1 MASNASSSMSNSV
14 IPPGPT
20 GKGKLGCLPEM
31 RQNPMA
37 FLEKVAGE
45 YGGIARINMGAYYSY
60 LISDPKLIK
69 EVLVDNFDKYKKN
82 TRYKQVRMVIGEGML
97 LSEGLVWKQQRTQAQ
112 PKFTSKAL
120 NTQLYWISKLAAK
133 FIDSW
138 QGHAEAG
145 NPIELEYQFN
155 LLTQLLAGVWVM
167 GWGFQKRADTIAG
180 IYNQIRMNWPEMT
193 DLKSS
198 MLKPKNLKKAVN
210 FRWAL
215 KQLNWC
221 IYELLE
227 EYPEIMHGDVGF
239 LKHLIADGEDPKKLI
254 KRNKRSLRDQVLTLF
269 VTAFE
274 TTATSLCWT
283 MYVID
288 QYPEVKQRIYEEVKL
303 VLGDQ
308 DLTPDLLHKLEY
320 TEKVIKES
328 LRLYSSV
335 HSFSRVALQD
345 HLIGGYRVPKDAT
358 VIISSYVTHRLPQYW
373 EDPNRFDP
381 ERFDKKR
388 SVGRSRF
395 AYIPFAAG
403 HRNCIGSYMALMQS
417 KLVVALIMQ
426 RYELSLAPG
435 HVVEPQAATTMRPK
449 YGMKMNINCLVA

>member
-1 MASNASSSMSNSV
+1 MPNTV
-14 IPPGPT
+14 FPPGPA
-20 GKGKLGCLPEM
+20 GNGKLGCLPEM

-37 FLEKVAGE
+37 FLEGVAAE

-60 LISDPKLIK
+60 LVSEPKLIK

-97 LSEGLVWKQQRTQAQ
+97 LSEGLVWKEQRTHAQ
-112 PKFTSKAL
+112 PKFTAKAL
-120 NTQLYWISKLAAK
+120 NTQLNWISRLAAQ

-138 QGHAEAG
+138 QGTAESG
-145 NPIELEYQFN
+145 DPIELESQFN

-167 GWGFQKRADTIAG
+167 GLGFQKRAPTVAG
-180 IYNQIRMNWPEMT
+180 IYHQIRMNWPEMT
-193 DLKSS
+193 DLKASL
-198 MLKPKNLKKAVN
+198 MNARNLRKAVN
-210 FRWAL
+210 FRLAL
-215 KQLNWC
+215 RQLNRC
-221 IYELLE
+221 VYELLE
-227 EYPEIMHGDVGF
+227 EYPLIMQDDIGF
-239 LKHLIADGEDPKKLI
+239 LKHLIENGEDPERWI
-254 KRNKRSLRDQVLTLF
+254 KQNRRSLRDQVLTLF

-288 QYPEVKQRIYEEVKL
+288 RYPEVKQRIYEELSSV
-303 VLGDQ
+303 VGDRE
-308 DLTPDLLHKLEY
+308 LTPDLLNQLEY

-345 HLIGGYRVPKDAT
+345 HLIGGYRVPKDTT
-358 VIISSYVTHRLPQYW
+358 VIISSYVTHRLAQYW
-373 EDPNRFDP
+373 ENPNQFDP
-381 ERFDKKR
+381 ERFDKTR

-403 HRNCIGSYMALMQS
+403 HRNCIGSHMALMQS

-426 RYELSLAPG
+426 RYELSLFPG
-435 HVVEPQAATTMRPK
+435 HIVEPQATTTMRPK
-449 YGMKMNINCLVA
+449 YGMKMSISRLAA

>member
-1 MASNASSSMSNSV
+1 MPNTV
-14 IPPGPT
+14 FPPGPS
-20 GKGKLGCLPEM
+20 GKGKLGCLPQM

-37 FLEKVAGE
+37 FLESVAAE

-60 LISDPKLIK
+60 LVSEPRLIK

-97 LSEGLVWKQQRTQAQ
+97 LSEGMVWKEQRTHAQ
-112 PKFTSKAL
+112 PKFTAKAL
-120 NTQLYWISKLAAK
+120 NTQLDWISRLAAQ
-133 FIDSW
+133 FMDSW
-138 QGHAEAG
+138 QAPAEAG
-145 NPIELEYQFN
+145 DPIELEYQFN

-167 GWGFQKRADTIAG
+167 GGGFRKRAPAVAG

-193 DLKSS
+193 DLKASLLS
-198 MLKPKNLKKAVN
+198 AKNLRKAVN
-210 FRWAL
+210 FRLAL
-215 KQLNWC
+215 RQLNRC
-221 IYELLE
+221 VYGLLE
-227 EYPEIMHGDVGF
+227 EYPSVMQEDIGF
-239 LKHLIADGEDPKKLI
+239 LKHLIEDVEAPERWI
-254 KRNKRSLRDQVLTLF
+254 RQNRRSLRDQVLTLF

-288 QYPEVKQRIYEEVKL
+288 RYPEVKQRIYEELNSV
-303 VLGDQ
+303 VGDRE
-308 DLTPDLLHKLEY
+308 LTPDLLNRLEY

-345 HLIGGYRVPKDAT
+345 HLIGGYRVPKDTT
-358 VIISSYVTHRLPQYW
+358 VIISSYVTHRLAQYW

-381 ERFDKKR
+381 ERFDKVR

-403 HRNCIGSYMALMQS
+403 HRNCIGSHMALMQS

-426 RYELSLAPG
+426 RYELSLFPG

-449 YGMKMNINCLVA
+449 YGMKMSISRLAA